1 MATGHSILKML
12 SDFLDRWTGHDM
24 VLPHALAEQI
34 RAELSMNRHQ
44 HAARSGGLVSAC
56 EAMPDA
62 SVIAPGMPSTMP
74 VEGRNRTLP
83 WVQTNARGACPV
95 SDCGERRI

>member
-34 RAELSMNRHQ
+34 RAELLMNKHS
-44 HAARSGGLVSAC
+44 HAVSSGGFVSVC

-62 SVIAPGMPSTMP
+62 SAIASSMPSAMP

-83 WVQTNARGACPV
+83 WVRANTRGAYPV
-95 SDCGERRI
+95 SDCGERPI